1 MSIYDRD
8 YMNRRPRRGF
18 GGSGLR
24 ITSPVSALILFN
36 VAVFFA
42 EAVFDRINGSGAF
55 FGIFGLSLSALEHG
69 RVWTLITYSFLHADI
84 LHILCNMVGLYYIGK
99 YVERVAGA
107 RKFLA
112 LYFGG
117 ALAGAALW
125 LGMSALGQTRE
136 VLVGA
141 SASVMAVFSA
151 FCLLYPPMPITFL
164 LFFVLPISMKPLTM
178 LKVAAGFETLGLLY
192 SLAGGGAVVAYSAH
206 LGGILAGL
214 GFVALLRRGGLSFLD
229 KPFFEKR
236 SAHSSR
242 GGRASDYVF
251 KVDISEP
258 KDLSKEVDRIL
269 DKINTDGFASLTQ
282 DERETLRRAKD
293 ALK

>member
-8 YMNRRPRRGF
+8 YMNRRPRRGL
-18 GGSGLR
+18 GGLGLR

-42 EAVFDRINGSGAF
+42 EAVFDRIYGAGSF

-69 RVWTLITYSFLHADI
+69 RVWTVLTYSFLHADI

-99 YVERVAGA
+99 YVERAAGT

-125 LGMSALGQTRE
+125 LGMSAFGQTRE

-178 LKVAAGFETLGLLY
+178 LKVAAGFEILGLLY
-192 SLAGGGAVVAYSAH
+192 SLAGGDAVVAYSAH

-214 GFVALLRRGGLSFLD
+214 GFVALLRRGWLSFLD
-229 KPFFEKR
+229 GVPRRKTPDV
-236 SAHSSR
+236 SR

-251 KVDISEP
+251 KVNLSEP

-269 DKINTDGFASLTQ
+269 DKINAEGFASLTQ

-293 ALK
+293 SLK

>member
-8 YMNRRPRRGF
+8 YMNRRPRRGL
-18 GGSGLR
+18 GGLGLR

-42 EAVFDRINGSGAF
+42 EAVFDRIYGAGSF

-69 RVWTLITYSFLHADI
+69 RVWTVLTYSFLHADI

-99 YVERVAGA
+99 YVERATGT

-125 LGMSALGQTRE
+125 LGMSAFGQTRE

-178 LKVAAGFETLGLLY
+178 LKVAAGFEILGLLY
-192 SLAGGGAVVAYSAH
+192 SLAGGDAVVAYSAH

-229 KPFFEKR
+229 GVPRRKTPDV
-236 SAHSSR
+236 SR

-251 KVDISEP
+251 KVNLSEP

-269 DKINTDGFASLTQ
+269 DKINAEGFASLTQ

-293 ALK
+293 SLK

>member
-18 GGSGLR
+18 GGLGLR

-42 EAVFDRINGSGAF
+42 EAVFDRIYGAGSF

-69 RVWTLITYSFLHADI
+69 RVWTVLTYSFLHADI

-99 YVERVAGA
+99 YVERAAGT

-125 LGMSALGQTRE
+125 LGMSAFGQTRE

-178 LKVAAGFETLGLLY
+178 LKVAAGFEILGLLY
-192 SLAGGGAVVAYSAH
+192 SLAGGDAVVAYSAH

-229 KPFFEKR
+229 GVPRRKIPGV
-236 SAHSSR
+236 SR

-251 KVDISEP
+251 KVNLSEP

-269 DKINTDGFASLTQ
+269 DKINAEGFASLTQ

-293 ALK
+293 SLK

>member
-8 YMNRRPRRGF
+8 YMNRRPRRGL
-18 GGSGLR
+18 GGLGLR

-42 EAVFDRINGSGAF
+42 EAVFDRIYGAGSF

-69 RVWTLITYSFLHADI
+69 RVWTVLTYSFLHADI

-99 YVERVAGA
+99 YVERAAGT

-125 LGMSALGQTRE
+125 LGMSAFGQTRE

-178 LKVAAGFETLGLLY
+178 LKVAAGFEILGLLY
-192 SLAGGGAVVAYSAH
+192 SLAGGDAVVAYSAH

-229 KPFFEKR
+229 GVPRRKTPGV
-236 SAHSSR
+236 SR

-251 KVDISEP
+251 KVNLSEP

-269 DKINTDGFASLTQ
+269 DKINAEGFASLTQ

-293 ALK
+293 SLK